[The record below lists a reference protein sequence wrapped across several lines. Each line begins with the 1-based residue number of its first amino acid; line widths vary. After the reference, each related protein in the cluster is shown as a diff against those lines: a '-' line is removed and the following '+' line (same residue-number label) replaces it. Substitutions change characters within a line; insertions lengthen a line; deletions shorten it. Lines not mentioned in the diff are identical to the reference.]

1 MNGTLGKDI
10 EKHAGDEQ
18 QQFETM
24 DPITI
29 TPTEALHGEDIEK
42 GNTMYA
48 KLARMGTKMKVEV
61 RGIERVP
68 EDERTDTSY
77 LNIGTMW
84 LAANMV
90 VPSFTI
96 GVLGQAV
103 FDLGF
108 VDAALVIIFFNLLS
122 CLTVCFFSTFGAAFG
137 LRQMVL
143 SRFYFGW
150 WGVKLI
156 ALFNVLACIGWASA
170 NIIVG
175 AQLINAVNNDVPG
188 FAGILIIALC
198 TLVIVFFG
206 YRVVHEY
213 EHWSWI
219 PTFIV
224 FLILLGT
231 FAKSGDFVNVPMG
244 GGKAELGKV
253 LSYGSTIFGFGT
265 GYTAFAADYTVYQP
279 SKRSPRKIFLAT
291 WLGILPTLLF
301 TELLGA
307 YIVTATAL
315 NGGDNIYQKGYEQS
329 GIGGLLA
336 ATLFPHLGGFGKFC
350 LIILALSVV
359 ANNCPNIYSVSL
371 TLMIMGSWT
380 RHIPRFVWTVI
391 ATGAYIAIAIPGYS
405 QFEAVLENF
414 MHFIGYWL
422 AIYEGVALTEH
433 FVFRRNFAGYNVEDY
448 DNRDKLPPGI
458 AAVLA
463 FFCGVVGMVTG
474 MSQSWWVGPIALQAG
489 TAPFGGDL
497 GFELGFGFSA
507 ASYYVLRTVELRIF
521 KR

>member
-1 MNGTLGKDI
+1 MVRTRLLAYDVLRTVLTMNGILGKDL
-10 EKHAGDEQ
+10 EKQASEEQ
-18 QQFETM
+18 QQVEVM
-24 DPITI
+24 DPIARE
-29 TPTEALHGEDIEK
+29 PMGPVPAQDLEK
-42 GNTMYA
+42 GDSMYA
-48 KLARMGTKMKVEV
+48 KLARMGSKLKVEV

-68 EDERTDTSY
+68 ENERTDTSY
-77 LNIGTMW
+77 WNIGSMW

-96 GVLGQAV
+96 GVLGQAM

-122 CLTVCFFSTFGAAFG
+122 VLTVCFFSTFGAAFG

-188 FAGILIIALC
+188 FAGILIIAFC
-198 TLVIVFFG
+198 T
-206 YRVVHEY
+206 
-213 EHWSWI
+213 WI

-244 GGKAELGKV
+244 AGRAELGKV

-307 YIVTATAL
+307 YVVTATAL
-315 NGGDNIYQKGYEQS
+315 NGGDNIYQRGYEQS

-336 ATLFPHLGGFGKFC
+336 AALFPTLGGFGKFC

-391 ATGAYIAIAIPGYS
+391 ATAAYIAISIPGYS
-405 QFEAVLENF
+405 NFEAVLENF

-433 FVFRRNFAGYNVEDY
+433 FVFRRSFAGYNVEDY

-474 MSQSWWVGPIALQAG
+474 MSQSWWVGPVALRAG
-489 TAPFGGDL
+489 SAPFGGDL
-497 GFELGFGFSA
+497 GFELGFAFAA
-507 ASYYVLRTVELRIF
+507 ASYCLFRTIELRVF